1 MAYEILFW
9 LKTLLFILLKKF
21 LQISFFQVYSVV
33 FKNIVLWHCLKTEF
47 AISISRTKRM
57 ETQVDDKIPAD
68 VINRFQTQN
77 WFVAVSFE
85 EDHADMGNDL
95 VPSDSQGVCAFSSN
109 FILQTDARSLC
120 FQWKRSSILAI
131 PINMV
136 RIQI

>member
-1 MAYEILFW
+1 
-9 LKTLLFILLKKF
+9 
-21 LQISFFQVYSVV
+21 
-33 FKNIVLWHCLKTEF
+33 
-47 AISISRTKRM
+47 M

-77 WFVAVSFE
+77 RFVAVSFE

-95 VPSDSQGVCAFSSN
+95 VPSDSQRVCAFSFN

-120 FQWKRSSILAI
+120 FQWKRSSTLAI
-131 PINMV
+131 PINIV